1 MTVTCLYDHL
11 SCRSYEY
18 GSRAGFWRL
27 HREFT
32 KRHMPVTVYAVA
44 KALELN
50 PAAGKVG
57 GMWQDLTRHVR
68 QRVTLD
74 SVPDA
79 RCTCATTTPQAMVEA
94 GWEVASHGYRWID
107 YQNMPEEEEREHIRK
122 VSAACPRHCLSV
134 ACLSRERWCRRCE
147 PCAGRRDPHGCHGL
161 PASGAVPGQA

>member
-79 RCTCATTTPQAMVEA
+79 RCTCVTATALRPWWRQ
-94 GWEVASHGYRWID
+94 GGRW
-107 YQNMPEEEEREHIRK
+107 PATGTGGSTIRT
-122 VSAACPRHCLSV
+122 CPR
-134 ACLSRERWCRRCE
+134 RRS
-147 PCAGRRDPHGCHGL
+147 
-161 PASGAVPGQA
+161 ASTSAR